1 MEDTSDIEHN
11 SSTGDSNIE
20 SIDSDG
26 GNDFLEAVNNTA
38 GKKRKHEKVRC
49 YLIHY
54 VGTSRS
60 NLNSCQD

>member
-1 MEDTSDIEHN
+1 MEETSDIENN
-11 SSTGDSNIE
+11 SSTGGDSNIE

-26 GNDFLEAVNNTA
+26 GNDFLEAVNNTP
-38 GKKRKHEKVRC
+38 GKKRKHEKVGC

-60 NLNSCQD
+60 S